1 MNEAL
6 KQADESVVDPRT
18 PGLSPDKLVHVGERL
33 AEHVQFHV
41 YRYGKSELED
51 KVTRS
56 VEDCVAFAREGN
68 AWIQV
73 IGLHEVKLI
82 AELVEALSIH
92 PLVREDV
99 LNTLHRPK
107 IESYDDLVLVTTK
120 LLYWKEGADEFA
132 TEQLSVV
139 LKEGLVVS
147 FHESEPEQFQPVIER
162 LSQPEGRLRKLGA
175 DYLFWALL
183 DTSIDHYFPVFDRFE
198 ERMESIEEQLERDR
212 TNIDSSAVFECR
224 RETLRVYQAIRPLR
238 DVMTK
243 LQRLESPMLTE
254 KSAAF
259 FRDLVDN
266 AWHALDEIDA
276 LREASAGMRDFHTAV
291 MNNHMNQVMKVL
303 TCFATIFMPL
313 TFLAG
318 IYGMNFKHMP
328 ELSWPWA
335 YAVVWVAFLVVSGA
349 MFLFFRRKGWL

>member
-1 MNEAL
+1 M
-6 KQADESVVDPRT
+6 ESPIRMSDPVVDPRT
-18 PGLSPDKLVHVGERL
+18 PGLSPDKLVHVGEQL
-33 AEHVQFHV
+33 ADHVRFRV
-41 YRYGKSELED
+41 YRYDQSVLEEQE
-51 KVTRS
+51 TRS
-56 VEDCVAFAREGN
+56 VKDCVAFAKGRKN

-82 AELVEALSIH
+82 ARLTEALDMH

-120 LLYWKEGADEFA
+120 LLSWEEDAEA
-132 TEQLSVV
+132 CRAEQLSVI
-139 LKEGLVVS
+139 LTKHLVVS
-147 FHESEPEQFQPVIER
+147 FHESEPEQFQPVVNR
-162 LSQPEGRLRKLGA
+162 LSRPGRRMRLLGP

-183 DTSIDHYFPVFDRFE
+183 DTSIDFYFPVFDQFE
-198 ERMESIEEQLERDR
+198 ERMESIEEQLEEDGS
-212 TNIDSSAVFECR
+212 NVDSTAVYECR
-224 RETLRVYQAIRPLR
+224 REILNVYRSIRPLR
-238 DVMTK
+238 DVMVK
-243 LQRLESPMLTE
+243 LQRLESLLLTASTE
-254 KSAAF
+254 AF

-276 LREASAGMRDFHTAV
+276 LRDASAGMRDFHTAV

-318 IYGMNFKHMP
+318 IYGMNFEHMP
-328 ELSWPWA
+328 ELTWPWA
-335 YAVVWVAFLVVSGA
+335 YAAVWGVFLAVSGI